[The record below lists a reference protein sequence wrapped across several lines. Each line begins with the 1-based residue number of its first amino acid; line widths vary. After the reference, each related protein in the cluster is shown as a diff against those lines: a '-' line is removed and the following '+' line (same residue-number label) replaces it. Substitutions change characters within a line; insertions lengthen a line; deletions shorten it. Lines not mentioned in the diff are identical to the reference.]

1 MGAGLVAV
9 GLLLIAEP
17 AWADQ
22 TIMASD
28 SSQVDCQ
35 ASAKD
40 LTRISLVEDEFASV
54 SKISTGNP
62 TDDFS
67 VVNEPVRGDIYLSVP
82 EGFGRPALS
91 FFGTTKRGYVYKFVC
106 RIGGEQAAQVF
117 VSNPAIAKDRSGEA
131 VATTVKAGPQ
141 DAAVELVQAMYS
153 NSIVDG
159 YEMRQRTAP
168 GLCRR
173 PQGPD
178 DRGISGAGA
187 HRQGSAH
194 REHGNAPIALNEARS
209 RRAAHSPSP
218 SPSRRSRPA
227 RSPRPISS
235 RRSGG
240 SHMALADIFS
250 RTRRTLDGPD
260 EETENVSP
268 VTGEIGSNEVTRKKQ
283 RLLLAGVAGAG
294 LVLSSFWIFRGDDKD
309 AAEDDDGEK
318 VEVST
323 KDLVNR
329 NLSQQEW
336 MALSENQF
344 QSMENQ
350 LKSVN
355 GSRTAS
361 TRWQPRSR
369 L

>member
-1 MGAGLVAV
+1 MMSAIAIGSTAAGAALCSRYYCHASRFLGAGLVAI

-117 VSNPAIAKDRSGEA
+117 ISNPAIAKDRSGEA
-131 VATTVKAGPQ
+131 VAATIKAGPQ
-141 DAAVELVQAMYS
+141 DAAVELIQAMYS

-159 YEMRQRTAP
+159 YEMRQRTLRP
-168 GLCRR
+168 VFVGGLKV
-173 PQGPD
+173 QMIAEY
-178 DRGISGAGA
+178 RGQELTGKVLCIENMS
-187 HRQGSAH
+187 
-194 REHGNAPIALNEARS
+194 NAPIALNEGAVAPRS
-209 RRAAHSPSP
+209 
-218 SPSRRSRPA
+218 
-227 RSPRPISS
+227 
-235 RRSGG
+235 
-240 SHMALADIFS
+240 ALA
-250 RTRRTLDGPD
+250 
-260 EETENVSP
+260 VSIAEP
-268 VTGEIGSNEVTRKKQ
+268 MLAPGKVTTAYLVSQIGR
-283 RLLLAGVAGAG
+283 
-294 LVLSSFWIFRGDDKD
+294 
-309 AAEDDDGEK
+309 
-318 VEVST
+318 
-323 KDLVNR
+323 
-329 NLSQQEW
+329 
-336 MALSENQF
+336 
-344 QSMENQ
+344 
-350 LKSVN
+350 
-355 GSRTAS
+355 
-361 TRWQPRSR
+361 
-369 L
+369 

>member
-1 MGAGLVAV
+1 MMSAIAIGSTAAGAALCSRYYCHASRFIGAGLVAA

-62 TDDFS
+62 ADDFS

-91 FFGTTKRGYVYKFVC
+91 FYKFVC

-131 VATTVKAGPQ
+131 FAATIKAGPQ

-159 YEMRQRTAP
+159 YEMRQRTLRP
-168 GLCRR
+168 VYVGGLKV
-173 PQGPD
+173 QMIAEY
-178 DRGISGAGA
+178 RGQELTGKVLRIENMS
-187 HRQGSAH
+187 
-194 REHGNAPIALNEARS
+194 NAPIALNEGAVAPRS
-209 RRAAHSPSP
+209 
-218 SPSRRSRPA
+218 
-227 RSPRPISS
+227 
-235 RRSGG
+235 
-240 SHMALADIFS
+240 ALAVSI
-250 RTRRTLDGPD
+250 TEPTLAPGKV
-260 EETENVSP
+260 TTAYLVSQ
-268 VTGEIGSNEVTRKKQ
+268 IGR
-283 RLLLAGVAGAG
+283 
-294 LVLSSFWIFRGDDKD
+294 
-309 AAEDDDGEK
+309 
-318 VEVST
+318 
-323 KDLVNR
+323 
-329 NLSQQEW
+329 
-336 MALSENQF
+336 
-344 QSMENQ
+344 
-350 LKSVN
+350 
-355 GSRTAS
+355 
-361 TRWQPRSR
+361 
-369 L
+369 